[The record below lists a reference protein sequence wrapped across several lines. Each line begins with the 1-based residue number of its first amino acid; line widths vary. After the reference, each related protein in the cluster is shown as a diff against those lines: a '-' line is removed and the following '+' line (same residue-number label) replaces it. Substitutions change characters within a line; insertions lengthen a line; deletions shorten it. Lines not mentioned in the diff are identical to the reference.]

1 MINIL
6 VEGNGSELTFWNN
19 IINYNYST
27 YKKHIRVGRSLLL
40 TTQCDILVKKYETC
54 VKISTLPLT
63 VLIQSAII

>member
-1 MINIL
+1 ML
-6 VEGNGSELTFWNN
+6 EVGKKAPDFELPDQNGEMHKLSD
-19 IINYNYST
+19 YA
-27 YKKHIRVGRSLLL
+27 GRLLLL